1 VARERERMRAYYEQT
16 QGHSLMQDLLAE
28 EVSAGDRLVAL
39 DDDTAL
45 ICPFAAATPYRM
57 WILPRR
63 PEPRFEDAGDRGAA
77 MLQTALAA
85 LRAAL
90 GGLPPLNLW
99 VRTAPPDAE
108 SFGWRIEIAPRLGQP
123 AGMELGTGVYIN
135 VVPPETSAA
144 TLRQAL

>member
-1 VARERERMRAYYEQT
+1 
-16 QGHSLMQDLLAE
+16 
-28 EVSAGDRLVAL
+28 
-39 DDDTAL
+39 
-45 ICPFAAATPYRM
+45 
-57 WILPRR
+57 
-63 PEPRFEDAGDRGAA
+63 
-77 MLQTALAA
+77 

-90 GGLPPLNLW
+90 GGLQPLNLW

-123 AGMELGTGVYIN
+123 TGMELGTGVYIN